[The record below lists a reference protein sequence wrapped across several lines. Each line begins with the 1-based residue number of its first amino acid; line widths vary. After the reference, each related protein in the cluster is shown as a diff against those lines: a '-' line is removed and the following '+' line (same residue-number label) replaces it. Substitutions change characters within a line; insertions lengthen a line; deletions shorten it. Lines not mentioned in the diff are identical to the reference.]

1 MFDMIR
7 CAVCVLN
14 LVEVGEGIL
23 LLGLLHSL
31 LHHLGT
37 CNILLR
43 SLTGLCLTDLRF
55 GQILCS
61 LACSTSDG
69 FGDMRSSMLRSS
81 CGLRCLGSGLGSSS
95 CRNSGSLRS
104 LDRNTLGGFSFR
116 TSSLRG
122 TGSFLGCGGSFLALS
137 STLLRSGASC

>member
-7 CAVCVLN
+7 CAVCVLH
-14 LVEVGEGIL
+14 LVEVGEGILL

-69 FGDMRSSMLRSS
+69 FGDMRSSMLRS
-81 CGLRCLGSGLGSSS
+81 
-95 CRNSGSLRS
+95 

-122 TGSFLGCGGSFLALS
+122 TGSFLGC
-137 STLLRSGASC
+137 SG